1 MKKLYILFILT
12 GALFSACSDFLEKP
26 PLTSPESSGYLAS
39 EEHLTSYVDFLYT
52 GLPVLET
59 YGMGMYGEE
68 KNSDNILA
76 QNYERRLN
84 GELQESN
91 GGSKDWEKGY
101 KGLRDANYCIQN
113 YAVPPMDETDKIL
126 SLKGEAYFFRAYWHF
141 YLLTRFGSIPLMEEL
156 WDKNATVQGL
166 QVPATDRGGVA
177 KYILKDLEMAKELL
191 FPRSRYKG
199 LRISKEAAIILAMR
213 VALYEGSWEKY
224 HNGTAFA
231 AQANN
236 SIEFFNT
243 VITLGDELFT
253 KDLQLNTKES
263 DPFHAADGG
272 EAFAHLF
279 NQYDLSDISE
289 AVFWKK
295 YSISGGLTHG
305 LSSLLS
311 QGTVDNTGPA
321 GLSQSLV
328 DNYLYAT
335 GLPIDP
341 SEEKFQD
348 FNRTFEGRD
357 PRLLQTV
364 MHSDCRFKADS
375 DSKPMNVVVWTEDNK
390 DEVVPPYLLAGD
402 NQRSIT
408 GYHIRLGLDPKFNK
422 DKKGGETALPIIR
435 YAEAL
440 LAYAE
445 AAAELGNGTCDA
457 AILNKTLKP
466 LRERVGVTY
475 VEPTLADPNYPAHS
489 DNYTLTPVL
498 QEIRRERRSELA
510 LQGFR
515 LDDLMRWRAG
525 KLIQN
530 QRGKGA
536 YLGKESIL
544 YRAFSAEKAEELSK
558 ITLTVDNWM
567 DPLAEW
573 LPAGYQ
579 FNPDR
584 DYLLPIPLNEI
595 NLNEQ
600 LSQNPGWRTSNN

>member
-12 GALFSACSDFLEKP
+12 GALLSACSDFLEKAP
-26 PLTSPESSGYLAS
+26 ITSPESGGYLAS
-39 EEHLTSYVDFLYT
+39 EEHLTSYVNFLYT
-52 GLPVLET
+52 GLPSLET
-59 YGMGMYGEE
+59 YGMGVFGEE

-91 GGSKDWEKGY
+91 GGSKEWEKGY
-101 KGLRDANYCIQN
+101 KGLRDANYCLHN
-113 YAVPPMDETDKIL
+113 YAVPVMDETDKIL

-141 YLLTRFGSIPLMEEL
+141 YLLTRFGSIPIMDDL
-156 WDKNATVQGL
+156 WDEHATAQGL
-166 QVPATDRGGVA
+166 QVPATDRGEVA
-177 KYILKDLEMAKELL
+177 KYILKDLETAKELL
-191 FPRSRYKG
+191 FPRSKYKG
-199 LRISKEAAIILAMR
+199 LRISQEAAIILAMR

-224 HNGTAFA
+224 HNGTPFA
-231 AQANN
+231 AATNN
-236 SIEFFNT
+236 SGEFFQT

-253 KDLQLNTKES
+253 KGLDLNKKET
-263 DPFHAADGG
+263 DPFKAKDGG

-279 NQYDLSDISE
+279 NQYDLSNITE

-295 YSISGGLTHG
+295 YSISGGLMHG
-305 LSSLLS
+305 LSGLLA
-311 QGTVDNTGPA
+311 QGTVDNSGPA

-328 DNYLYAT
+328 DNYLYTT

-341 SEEKFQD
+341 TEDKFKD
-348 FNRTFEGRD
+348 FNQTFDGRD

-364 MHSDCRFKADS
+364 MHSECQFKADA
-375 DSKPMNVVVWTEDNK
+375 DSKPLNVMVRTEENK
-390 DEVVPPYLLAGD
+390 DEVLPPYLLAGD

-445 AAAELGNGTCDA
+445 AAAELNLAT
-457 AILNKTLKP
+457 ISTVLEKTLKP

-475 VEPTLADPNYPAHS
+475 VEPKDVDAHFPVYS
-489 DNYTLTPVL
+489 DQYTLTPIL
-498 QEIRRERRSELA
+498 QEIRRERRAELA

-536 YLGKESIL
+536 YLGKESVL
-544 YRAFSAEKAEELSK
+544 YRAFSEDQALELDK
-558 ITLTVDNWM
+558 ITLTADKWM

-579 FNPDR
+579 FDMDR

-595 NLNEQ
+595 NLNQQ
-600 LSQNPGWRTSNN
+600 LKQNPGWRK